1 MPKKINN
8 YEPITMRQ
16 VSEMKHGPEQS
27 FFLLLVLISSSLSAQ
42 EHPDEIF
49 DEASGLKIMQEVH
62 KRHQKFAFVYE
73 EQSMVM
79 IDRNGDRDTRKLK
92 RYSRVEDDGTVKF
105 LLLFDSPAEIK
116 GVALLAS
123 RDESGQTTKYVYLP
137 ALGEQLI
144 ESVSSGLDGN
154 FLGTDFSIENIIGEV
169 LDDYIYIR
177 RPDKKINYV
186 EYFVVDVYRMEE
198 GLAENML
205 PADKQ
210 ALRRHSIS
218 KNNFY
223 ITKTEYFD
231 KQGKVYKKQSHHD
244 LRVVDG
250 DMWRADMILM
260 EDSKEQHQ
268 SLIKIDRR
276 IFSQDYVSAEI
287 FTADWLFKNYP
298 FISTPD
304 IDEEEVYSE
313 DEDAEVILDQ
323 QIDSSTNLDAGLV
336 Q

>member
-1 MPKKINN
+1 
-8 YEPITMRQ
+8 
-16 VSEMKHGPEQS
+16 MKHRRRQS
-27 FFLLLVLISSSLSAQ
+27 FILLLILISFSLTAQ
-42 EHPDEIF
+42 EHPKEKF
-49 DEASGLKIMQEVH
+49 EEASGLKIMQEVQ
-62 KRHQKFAFVYE
+62 KRHQQFAFVYE

-79 IDRNGDRDTRKLK
+79 LDRNGDRDTRTLK

-123 RDESGQTTKYVYLP
+123 RDESGKTTKYVYLP

-154 FLGTDFSIENIIGEV
+154 FLGTDFSIENITGEV

-186 EYFVVDVYRMEE
+186 EYFVIDVYRMEE

-210 ALRRHSIS
+210 ALRRHSVS
-218 KNNFY
+218 KENFY
-223 ITKTEYFD
+223 ITTTEYFD
-231 KQGKVYKKQSHHD
+231 KRGKVYKKQSHHD
-244 LRVVDG
+244 LRAADG
-250 DMWRADMILM
+250 EMWRADMILM
-260 EDSKEQHQ
+260 DDSKEHHQ

-313 DEDAEVILDQ
+313 DEDTEVILDQ
-323 QIDSSTNLDAGLV
+323 QIDSSTNLDTGLV